1 MKIDDASCR
10 LIIYSL
16 RMSNGNKYD
25 MLSVPLV
32 AGLLGGSAS
41 TAILYPLDLVK
52 VRLQVNETSAF
63 AKKRTI
69 LGTMRYVVK
78 YEGVVGIYQ
87 GLAPAL
93 IGSAVS
99 WGGFFYTYE
108 ACKNMMMTRKR
119 KLQDVQPTE
128 KITLAA
134 TENFTAACLSGAIM
148 VATTN
153 PLWLI
158 KTRMQ
163 LQMKKAQEE
172 QALKLGREHVKPPYR
187 NMADAARTIVRE
199 EGILALYKGAI
210 PALMLVSHGGV
221 QFVSYEYLKKNFGAY
236 TKATRSNNKDESG
249 VWERLQDSL
258 GYLSMGAV
266 SKIIASTI
274 TYPIQ
279 VIKSRLQQRN
289 QTAEISAT
297 GEVEIVTREY
307 KGVID
312 CAGRIWKREGIV
324 GFFKGSIPNAIRVAP
339 SAAITFV
346 VYEFVTDSMTSKS

>member
-1 MKIDDASCR
+1 
-10 LIIYSL
+10 
-16 RMSNGNKYD
+16 MSNGSKSD
-25 MLSVPLV
+25 VFSVPLV

-41 TAILYPLDLVK
+41 TALLYPLDLVK
-52 VRLQVNETSAF
+52 VRLQVNENSRIGAF

-69 LGTMRYVVK
+69 IGTMRHVVK
-78 YEGVVGIYQ
+78 YEGVVGVYQ

-93 IGSAVS
+93 IGSAAS
-99 WGGFFYTYE
+99 WGGYFFFYE
-108 ACKNMMMTRKR
+108 LGKKKMMARKR
-119 KLQDVQPTE
+119 KLHNIQPTE
-128 KITLAA
+128 KIKLDA
-134 TENFTAACLSGAIM
+134 TETFSAACMSGAVM
-148 VATTN
+148 VCMTN

-163 LQMKKAQEE
+163 LQMKRAQEE
-172 QALKLGREHVKPPYR
+172 QALKLGREHVKRPYR
-187 NMADAARTIVRE
+187 NMLDALRTIVRE
-199 EGILALYKGAI
+199 EGVLALYKGGI

-221 QFVSYEYLKKNFGAY
+221 QFVTYEFLKGHLGEY
-236 TKATRSNNKDESG
+236 TKATRSNNTDQSG
-249 VWERLQDSL
+249 VYERLQDSL

-312 CAGRIWKREGIV
+312 CAGKIWKREGV
-324 GFFKGSIPNAIRVAP
+324 AGFFKGSIPNAIRVAP

-346 VYEFVTDSMTSKS
+346 TYEMVTDSMTSKSS